1 MVASPKWLK
10 KTTGV
15 GGEGALAY
23 LERKI
28 GTLRIVKFAA
38 AAGIG
43 FMINETVLV
52 LGILAV
58 YHRIEVPSLL
68 GASLV
73 ILGLDAL
80 ALGTG
85 DTVAFIINE
94 RVTVKGL
101 DAHERKGWFN
111 WLTRW
116 SKYQLAA
123 LMGNLIIV
131 AVQLALLATVSL
143 FPAFGSVVGALI
155 SYPVTYTV
163 SMHFVWG
170 IHPFDG

>member
-10 KTTGV
+10 KTAGLR
-15 GGEGALAY
+15 GEAALAY

-43 FMINETVLV
+43 FLINETILV
-52 LGILAV
+52 LGIFAV
-58 YHRIEVPSLL
+58 YHRVEVPGLL
-68 GASLV
+68 GASLI

-85 DTVAFIINE
+85 DTVAFVINE
-94 RVTVKGL
+94 RVTVKEL
-101 DAHERKGWFN
+101 DGHERRGWSN
-111 WLTRW
+111 WLARW

-131 AVQLALLATVSL
+131 AVQLSLLATFSL
-143 FPAFGSVVGALI
+143 FPAFGSVVGALV

-170 IHPFDG
+170 IHPFNG